1 MSMFHE
7 LMMRKKEQ
15 IMYATI
21 KGTLTENDGVFSG
34 FVSQTNYLQL
44 PSLTVE
50 QIGTD
55 STFVARFKKTSGNYR
70 PIYNSG
76 GNNVLWININSL
88 NKVIVK
94 IGDTTQFTTSNA
106 LDIDDWTQYHTIRVI
121 FRNYKVYIYI
131 DNILFAENQFAT
143 PTNLTTERPIYIGNE
158 TWNAYS
164 GTSYTDY
171 YIDLPKCYI
180 KLGSTKYKIVAVL
193 EE

>member
-1 MSMFHE
+1 MSMFYE
-7 LMMRKKEQ
+7 LMMRKKTG

-21 KGTLTENDGVFSG
+21 KGSLTENDGVFSG
-34 FVSQTNYLQL
+34 FISQTNYLQL

-76 GNNVLWININSL
+76 GNSVLWININSSD
-88 NKVIVK
+88 KVVVK
-94 IGDTTQFTTSNA
+94 IGNITQFTTSSA
-106 LDIDDWTQYHTIRVI
+106 LDIDWTQYHTIKVV
-121 FRNYKVYIYI
+121 FKNYKVSIFI
-131 DNILFAENQFAT
+131 DNILFEEHQFAT
-143 PTNLTTERPIYIGNE
+143 PTNLTVERPIYIGNE
-158 TWNAYS
+158 TWNTSS

-180 KLGSTKYKIVAVL
+180 KLGSTKYNIVAS